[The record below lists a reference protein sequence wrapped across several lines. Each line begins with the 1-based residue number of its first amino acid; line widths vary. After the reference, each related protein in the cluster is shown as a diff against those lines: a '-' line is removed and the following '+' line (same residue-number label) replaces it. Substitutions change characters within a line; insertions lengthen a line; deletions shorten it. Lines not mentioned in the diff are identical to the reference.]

1 MTTHNESKQP
11 QQPLTNAVVVLTG
24 TDSNA
29 FAILGRVQRAILESD
44 HPELA
49 DQFFEEATAGD
60 YDNVLRTCLRY
71 VDVR

>member
-1 MTTHNESKQP
+1 MTTHNESK
-11 QQPLTNAVVVLTG
+11 PLTNATVVLTG

-29 FAILGRVQRAILESD
+29 FSILGRVRRAILESN

-60 YDNVLRTCLRY
+60 YDNVLRTCMRY

>member
-1 MTTHNESKQP
+1 MTTHNETK
-11 QQPLTNAVVVLTG
+11 PLTNASVVLTG

-29 FAILGRVQRAILESD
+29 FAILGSVQRAILESN

>member
-1 MTTHNESKQP
+1 MTTHNESK
-11 QQPLTNAVVVLTG
+11 PLTNATVVLTG

-29 FAILGRVQRAILESD
+29 FAILGRVRHAILESD

-60 YDNVLRTCLRY
+60 YDNVLRTCMRY

>member
-1 MTTHNESKQP
+1 MTTHNESK
-11 QQPLTNAVVVLTG
+11 PLTNATVVLTG

-29 FAILGRVQRAILESD
+29 FAILGRVRRAILESN
-44 HPELA
+44 HPELV

-60 YDNVLRTCLRY
+60 HDNVLQTCLRY

>member
-1 MTTHNESKQP
+1 MTTHNKSK
-11 QQPLTNAVVVLTG
+11 PLTNATVVLTG

-29 FAILGRVQRAILESD
+29 FAILGRVQRAILESN
-44 HPELA
+44 HPELV
-49 DQFFEEATAGD
+49 DQFFTEATAGD

>member
-1 MTTHNESKQP
+1 MTTHNESK
-11 QQPLTNAVVVLTG
+11 QPLTNAVVVLTG

-29 FAILGRVQRAILESD
+29 FAILGRVRHAIFESD

-49 DQFFEEATAGD
+49 DLFFEEATAGD
-60 YDNVLRTCLRY
+60 YDNVLQTCMRY

>member
-1 MTTHNESKQP
+1 MMTHNESK
-11 QQPLTNAVVVLTG
+11 PLTNATVVLTG

-29 FAILGRVQRAILESD
+29 FSILGRVRRAILESN
-44 HPELA
+44 HPELV

-71 VDVR
+71 VDVC